1 MKGRVLI
8 VAGSDSS
15 GGAGIQADLKTVTAL
30 GAYGASAI
38 SAITVQSTMGVDSIF
53 PIPANVIADQMLAV
67 LNDIGADVVK
77 LGMLGNSEAV
87 HAVADVLDHTDNI
100 PVVIDPV
107 MVATSG
113 DRLFDPS
120 GTHALMT
127 RLIPHATLATP
138 NAEEAA
144 ALASMPTTTA
154 DEIKAAA
161 RTILAAG
168 AKAVMVTGG
177 DVPGDIVT
185 DYLITDQEFEVL
197 SAPRIESTSTHGTG
211 CTFASA
217 VAAGLAQG
225 ISLRP
230 AIERARAYVRA
241 AIQSGPGYGKG
252 QGPLDH
258 SHSIPSFEP
267 KALND

>member
-1 MKGRVLI
+1 
-8 VAGSDSS
+8 
-15 GGAGIQADLKTVTAL
+15 
-30 GAYGASAI
+30 
-38 SAITVQSTMGVDSIF
+38 
-53 PIPANVIADQMLAV
+53 
-67 LNDIGADVVK
+67 
-77 LGMLGNSEAV
+77 
-87 HAVADVLDHTDNI
+87 
-100 PVVIDPV
+100 
-107 MVATSG
+107 
-113 DRLFDPS
+113 
-120 GTHALMT
+120 MT

-144 ALASMPTTTA
+144 TLASMPTTTT

-185 DYLITDQEFEVL
+185 DYLITDQEFEAL
-197 SAPRIESTSTHGTG
+197 SAPRIETTSTHGTG

-217 VAAGLAQG
+217 VAASLAQG

-241 AIQSGPGYGKG
+241 AIQSAPGYGKG

-258 SHSIPSFEP
+258 SHSIPPFEP